1 MHCIADLVELGKLF
15 RPLFPRDRISPGNI
29 SNIPKNVTM
38 KQLAPLISYSPRGH
52 PKRRSQEIASK
63 WAIPNQFP
71 IGGEDINTTV
81 DHVSVIGKKFQIVVF
96 RDLDDELRRSNLS
109 LVFSVF
115 FVAETLQS
123 AYFLIPIGI
132 CFFAAEGKGAQRTQ
146 KEEER
151 EGGEV
156 IFPLCSL
163 CSLWLKL
170 FEVASN

>member
-109 LVFSVF
+109 FVFSVF
-115 FVAETLQS
+115 FVAETL
-123 AYFLIPIGI
+123 
-132 CFFAAEGKGAQRTQ
+132 
-146 KEEER
+146 
-151 EGGEV
+151 
-156 IFPLCSL
+156 
-163 CSLWLKL
+163 
-170 FEVASN
+170 

>member
-1 MHCIADLVELGKLF
+1 MEWIGFGH
-15 RPLFPRDRISPGNI
+15 RDHKEHKG
-29 SNIPKNVTM
+29 
-38 KQLAPLISYSPRGH
+38 
-52 PKRRSQEIASK
+52 
-63 WAIPNQFP
+63 
-71 IGGEDINTTV
+71 
-81 DHVSVIGKKFQIVVF
+81 GKKWMLGCD
-96 RDLDDELRRSNLS
+96 RSAGRLSALRL
-109 LVFSVF
+109 
-115 FVAETLQS
+115 
-123 AYFLIPIGI
+123 IGI